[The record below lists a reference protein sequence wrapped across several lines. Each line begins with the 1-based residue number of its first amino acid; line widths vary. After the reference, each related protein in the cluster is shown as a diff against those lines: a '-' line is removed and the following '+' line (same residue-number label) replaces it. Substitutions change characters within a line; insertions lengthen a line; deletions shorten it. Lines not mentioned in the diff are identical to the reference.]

1 MFRADWNVVQT
12 RVIELAQIAERSRK
26 CETNAARGHRV
37 LRYAPW
43 RVAFWFRG
51 TKMPNV
57 LIVACSHPG
66 RCPGLWATFGLTA
79 RPNHFQNA
87 VLKSAISRQA
97 KVSKLSLVFWLNEI
111 VHKCTTFQGHI
122 CNNIRFDT
130 PSFILLSVIRDRD
143 DSLRNFFPS
152 KTFQPFIYCAIDL
165 FISGLPLNG
174 WARQPFIAEG
184 SGPERDLF
192 AGYILLVS
200 LPFVF
205 VFSNDIFTSPQLRG
219 SCTIVVGK

>member
-1 MFRADWNVVQT
+1 M
-12 RVIELAQIAERSRK
+12 RVIEFAQIAERSRK
-26 CETNAARGHRV
+26 CEINAARGGIACDVTRSGAWH
-37 LRYAPW
+37 
-43 RVAFWFRG
+43 FG

-57 LIVACSHPG
+57 LIVAYAHPG

-79 RPNHFQNA
+79 RPNHFQNT
-87 VLKSAISRQA
+87 
-97 KVSKLSLVFWLNEI
+97 
-111 VHKCTTFQGHI
+111 VHKCTTFQSHI

-130 PSFILLSVIRDRD
+130 PSFILPSVLRDMD

-165 FISGLPLNG
+165 FISGLPMNG

-219 SCTIVVGK
+219 RHTTIAGRVHRNCGEVAP